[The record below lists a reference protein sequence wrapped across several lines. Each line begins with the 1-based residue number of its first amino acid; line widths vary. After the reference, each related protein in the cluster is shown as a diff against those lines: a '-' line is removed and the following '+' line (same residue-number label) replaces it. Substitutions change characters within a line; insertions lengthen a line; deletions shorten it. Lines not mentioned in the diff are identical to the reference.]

1 MNAGRRFAHPFN
13 ARPLARLFRR
23 SQRESALLE
32 LSKRREQFS
41 DLAMIL
47 WHSCGTIASLLQ
59 EICSIYPHL
68 SPPTL
73 TAYASNRVCNAL
85 ALLQC
90 VASHPETRSLVS
102 RQSIGGWQR
111 VLSQIAF
118 NRSHFA
124 TYVHRPHHPLPPLP
138 SSSYSSVPLSTRAP
152 LPLPLP
158 CHEQQAAPFRVLALD
173 VSRSHW
179 RAGEARRFGRHQ
191 FSPAN

>member
-1 MNAGRRFAHPFN
+1 MLDTTRRFAHPFN
-13 ARPLARLFRR
+13 ARPLARLFHR
-23 SQRESALLE
+23 SQRESVLLE

-111 VLSQIAF
+111 VLSQIEVS
-118 NRSHFA
+118 RSHFA

-138 SSSYSSVPLSTRAP
+138 SPLFLLFRSSSQRTCPSTFTPSLPRTASSALSSTCA
-152 LPLPLP
+152 
-158 CHEQQAAPFRVLALD
+158 
-173 VSRSHW
+173 
-179 RAGEARRFGRHQ
+179 
-191 FSPAN
+191 